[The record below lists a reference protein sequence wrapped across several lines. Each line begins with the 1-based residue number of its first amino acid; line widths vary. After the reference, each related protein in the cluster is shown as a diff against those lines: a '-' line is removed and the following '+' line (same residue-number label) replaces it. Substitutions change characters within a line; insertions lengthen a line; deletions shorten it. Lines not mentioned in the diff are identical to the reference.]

1 MLPGKLGGVAWAALS
16 ASSGLS
22 ASSAVITWLIDL
34 GDLQPG
40 ARHRATAVETAR
52 DRLRSDLIRQGVIRH
67 GTLLSSPKN
76 EDQPGLLGTQIG
88 NRGGLSMPDIEPLAT
103 PKPEP
108 EDFAERL
115 ERAIAR
121 SGVKLPRT
129 FEADA
134 LPLPD

>member
-1 MLPGKLGGVAWAALS
+1 
-16 ASSGLS
+16 
-22 ASSAVITWLIDL
+22 
-34 GDLQPG
+34 
-40 ARHRATAVETAR
+40 
-52 DRLRSDLIRQGVIRH
+52 
-67 GTLLSSPKN
+67 
-76 EDQPGLLGTQIG
+76 
-88 NRGGLSMPDIEPLAT
+88 MPDIEPLAT